1 VSLQGRCC
9 GHGVRCDQCSGAG
22 TSVRA
27 LTGTIGAAILVAD
40 VYATVGAVSYTV
52 VAADV
57 GLAETLRR
65 LLLRAPLRRL
75 AWVSQ

>member
-1 VSLQGRCC
+1 VSWQGRCC
-9 GHGVRCDQCSGAG
+9 GRGVWCDQCSG
-22 TSVRA
+22 V
-27 LTGTIGAAILVAD
+27 GTIGATILVAD
-40 VYATVGAVSYTV
+40 VYATVGAVSYAV
-52 VAADV
+52 GAVDV